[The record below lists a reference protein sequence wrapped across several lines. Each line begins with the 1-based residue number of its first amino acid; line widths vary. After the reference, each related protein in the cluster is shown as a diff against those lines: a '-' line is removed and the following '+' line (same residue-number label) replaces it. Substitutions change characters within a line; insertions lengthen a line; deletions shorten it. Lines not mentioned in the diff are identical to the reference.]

1 MVSFLERNIGLGQK
15 SVEIWKVWDVI
26 MVIVSEQK
34 LKYQQAR
41 RGKENLQQVESRSF
55 SSQEHPGEA
64 HNSVLVC

>member
-41 RGKENLQQVESRSF
+41 RGKENLHQVESWSF
-55 SSQEHPGEA
+55 
-64 HNSVLVC
+64 